1 MARKKKFA
9 PNDNNLAIAYYRFS
23 SHSQN
28 DASIDQQRELAHE
41 WADAHGFKIVQE
53 YEDAAISGTTDA
65 RPGFQQMLSEV
76 AKIRP
81 HTLIMWKTDR
91 LGRDKYVLAM
101 AEKKIC
107 DAGCEIHLLAE
118 HIPTEGPEGV
128 LIEGLMEAMA
138 EYYSR
143 QLSQN
148 IQRGMDYNAQHALY
162 NGYIEFI
169 RRKGEMDYNAQ
180 HALYNGHK
188 LFGYTWTGPRRST
201 SLTRTQRR
209 SCIGRS
215 GNTHRASR

>member
-1 MARKKKFA
+1 MARRKKFA

-101 AEKKIC
+101 AKKKIR

-118 HIPTEGPEGV
+118 HIPTEGPGDSRPSLRVFRGQGLSVRRQARREHVV
-128 LIEGLMEAMA
+128 LRGRQAGNHVAGLVLA
-138 EYYSR
+138 
-143 QLSQN
+143 
-148 IQRGMDYNAQHALY
+148 G
-162 NGYIEFI
+162 
-169 RRKGEMDYNAQ
+169 
-180 HALYNGHK
+180 
-188 LFGYTWTGPRRST
+188 
-201 SLTRTQRR
+201 
-209 SCIGRS
+209 
-215 GNTHRASR
+215 

>member
-101 AEKKIC
+101 AKKKIR

-162 NGYIEFI
+162 NG
-169 RRKGEMDYNAQ
+169 
-180 HALYNGHK
+180 HK
-188 LFGYTWTGPRRST
+188 LFGYDVDRST
-201 SLTRTQRR
+201 KAAQIRTAGVFR
-209 SCIGRS
+209 
-215 GNTHRASR
+215 